1 MRYPRN
7 LKIGD
12 YISTTAPSEGIVK
25 EINWKRL
32 DNAKENLAKLG
43 YKYKETPNVRTDE
56 KGRSSSAEERAKQ
69 LMELL
74 EDNETGCIISA
85 AGGFF

>member
-7 LKIGD
+7 LEIGE

-32 DNAKENLAKLG
+32 DNAKK
-43 YKYKETPNVRTDE
+43 
-56 KGRSSSAEERAKQ
+56 
-69 LMELL
+69 
-74 EDNETGCIISA
+74 I
-85 AGGFF
+85 

>member
-7 LKIGD
+7 LEIGE

-32 DNAKENLAKLG
+32 DNAKKKFRG
-43 YKYKETPNVRTDE
+43 I
-56 KGRSSSAEERAKQ
+56 G
-69 LMELL
+69 
-74 EDNETGCIISA
+74 I
-85 AGGFF
+85 